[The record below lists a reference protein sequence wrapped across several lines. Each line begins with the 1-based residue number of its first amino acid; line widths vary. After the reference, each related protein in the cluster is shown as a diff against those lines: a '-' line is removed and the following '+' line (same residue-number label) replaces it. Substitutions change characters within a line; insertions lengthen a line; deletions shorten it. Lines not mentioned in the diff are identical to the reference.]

1 MEAGHALMDALSD
14 GERQQATI
22 GQDLPGE
29 QAARHR
35 RAEGSRADWA
45 GALSRQI
52 NPQHGIRIG
61 WR

>member
-1 MEAGHALMDALSD
+1 MDALSD

>member
-35 RAEGSRADWA
+35 RAEGRVLIGPERSRA
-45 GALSRQI
+45 R
-52 NPQHGIRIG
+52 
-61 WR
+61 